1 VHSVRS
7 SHTLHIL
14 MHETWISA
22 FPRPQEPVTCPYSEP
37 DISNPCPPTVSLD
50 IRFDIDVHTRTNN
63 VRLSLHLV
71 GVSICRL
78 DPLIQYYDHEG
89 ALRVANR
96 RTTRY

>member
-1 VHSVRS
+1 
-7 SHTLHIL
+7 

-22 FPRPQEPVTCPYSEP
+22 FPRPQEPVTCPYPEP
-37 DISNPCPPTVSLD
+37 DISNPCLPTVLLD
-50 IRFDIDVHTRTNN
+50 IRFDIDVNTRTNN

-71 GVSICRL
+71 GVSIFRL